1 MVGTIILFD
10 LRAPEIGP
18 PIGTVYSEALEMAR
32 FADRVGFGH
41 VSLSEHHGSED
52 NYLPSPFVVG
62 GAVAAA
68 TERIRIVLN
77 AVVLPLHNPVE
88 IAEQVAVL
96 DQLSDGRLDV
106 IFGAG
111 YVPGEFA
118 RFGVSL
124 SHRARLLDEG
134 LELIVRALSGE
145 RFEADGREVF
155 VRPMP
160 RQRPH
165 PPFILGGGV
174 EASARRA
181 ARLDFGFAPMKPGL
195 VALYEQACR
204 DFGRAPGP
212 VWGLQGPIMIHVAE
226 DKEAAWACLRP
237 HIMHVAGTYARW
249 AAEAGDANSTYDNLV
264 DWETVRA
271 SGKYAVVTPEECIV
285 LAREQEARRSS
296 LIFQPMIGGLDP
308 EEAWRS
314 LRLFAEQV
322 LPKLPNLADQAEQ
335 AGT

>member
-1 MVGTIILFD
+1 MAGPIMLFD

-18 PIGTVYSEALEMAR
+18 DIATIYSEALAMAR
-32 FADRVGFGH
+32 FADRAGFGH

-52 NYLPSPFVVG
+52 NYLPAPFVVG
-62 GAVAAA
+62 GAVAQA

-88 IAEQVAVL
+88 VAEQIAVL
-96 DQLSDGRLDV
+96 DQLCGGRLDI

-124 SHRARLLDEG
+124 AQRARLMDEG
-134 LELIVRALSGE
+134 LALIVRALSGE

-155 VRPMP
+155 VRPLP
-160 RQRPH
+160 RQKPH

-174 EASARRA
+174 EAAARRA
-181 ARLDFGFAPMKPGL
+181 ARFGFGFAPMKPGL
-195 VALYEQACR
+195 VAVYEQACLES
-204 DFGRAPGP
+204 GREPGP
-212 VWGLQGPIMIHVAE
+212 VWGLQGPIMVHVTE
-226 DKEAAWACLRP
+226 DKEAAWARLKP
-237 HIMHVAGTYARW
+237 HILHVAGTYARW
-249 AAEAGDANSTYDNLV
+249 AAEAGDGSSTYDGLL
-264 DWETVRA
+264 DWETIRD
-271 SGKYAVVTPEECIV
+271 SGKYAVVTPEECLV

-296 LIFQPMIGGLDP
+296 LIFQPLIGGLDP

-314 LRLFAEQV
+314 LHLFAERV
-322 LPKLPNLADQAEQ
+322 MPHLV
-335 AGT
+335 